1 MFNAED
7 ILDTLLGEYVDG
19 AGVPGVEN
27 IYAPGGPCDRNYC
40 AMLEAYERLCRR
52 LNRRDDDPDVEIII
66 NSLLE
71 NQRIIA
77 LKMFE
82 YGVKKG
88 GPKSSHTI

>member
-1 MFNAED
+1 MFHAEAVY
-7 ILDTLLGEYVDG
+7 DTLLGETIDG

-27 IYAPGGPCDRNYC
+27 IYVPGGPCDRNYR
-40 AMLEAYERLCRR
+40 AMLEAYVRLCRR

-66 NSLLE
+66 DALLE

-82 YGVKKG
+82 YGAKL
-88 GPKSSHTI
+88 